1 MLILVGLGNPGG
13 QYAGNRHNIGFMA
26 VDAIAQAH
34 AFGPWRS
41 KFNALVSE
49 GAIQAGGRPVKT
61 LLMKPQ
67 TYYNESGQAVGEAA
81 RFFRV
86 APEDI
91 VVFHDEL
98 DLAPG
103 KFRMKL
109 GGGHAGNNGMRSI
122 AAHVGAAV
130 RRARIGIGH
139 PGDKAKVTGH
149 VLSDFPKA
157 DQGWLSD
164 LLDAIARSADL
175 LAAGEL
181 DAFQTRVTHL
191 APAPAPADPRGTPQT
206 G

>member
-1 MLILVGLGNPGG
+1 MLILVGLGNPEPK
-13 QYAGNRHNIGFMA
+13 YLGNRHNVGFMA
-26 VDAIAQAH
+26 MDAIADAH
-34 AFGPWRS
+34 RFGPWRS
-41 KFNALVSE
+41 RFQSLASE
-49 GAIQAGGRPVKT
+49 GVFMTPKGPVKA
-61 LLMKPQ
+61 LLLKPQ
-67 TYYNESGQAVGEAA
+67 TFYNESGRAVGEAA
-81 RFFRV
+81 RFYKTG
-86 APEDI
+86 PEDV

-103 KFRMKL
+103 KFRVKT
-109 GGGHAGNNGMRSI
+109 GGGHAGNNGVRSI
-122 AAHVGAAV
+122 SAHVGADV

-164 LLDAIARSADL
+164 LLDAVARSADL

-191 APAPAPADPRGTPQT
+191 APAPENPGPARGE
-206 G
+206 GGA